1 MSPLLVNIGIV
12 LLFVLIGGFFAAAEM
27 ALVSLR
33 ESQVSQL
40 AQRGSRGRAVRRLH
54 NQPNR
59 FLSAVQIGVTLSGF
73 LSAAF
78 GASTIAG
85 DVAPVLVDWGF
96 PVRLADGAA
105 LVGITLI
112 IVYLSLVL
120 GELAPKRIA
129 LQRAEGVALF
139 AAPMIELMA
148 RISTPLIWLLS
159 RSTDLVVRLAGGDP
173 KASR

>member
-59 FLSAVQIGVTLSGF
+59 FLSAVQMRRKPRSNYNPGPGF
-73 LSAAF
+73 LQ
-78 GASTIAG
+78 
-85 DVAPVLVDWGF
+85 VD
-96 PVRLADGAA
+96 P
-105 LVGITLI
+105 
-112 IVYLSLVL
+112 
-120 GELAPKRIA
+120 
-129 LQRAEGVALF
+129 
-139 AAPMIELMA
+139 
-148 RISTPLIWLLS
+148 
-159 RSTDLVVRLAGGDP
+159 
-173 KASR
+173 